1 MRVLLTGGTGLLGRS
16 LQRVVAARCAEWELD
31 AIGRANLDLCDQRA
45 VRSWFESRR
54 YDLVI
59 HAAATV
65 GGIRANIAHPTMFLA
80 QNTLMNTLVIEEAR
94 RSGVRNLLFLGSS
107 CMYPKDLGR
116 LLGEDTMLTAPLE
129 PTNEG
134 YALAKILST
143 RHCEAIAKEYGLAYR
158 TVVPCNLY
166 GPDDHFDEE
175 RSHLVA
181 SALFKLNRAKVKGI
195 ESVII
200 WGDGQARR
208 EFLFV
213 DDLADFI
220 VSNGDR
226 IDSLPSMINVG
237 VGLDHSVNEYYAL
250 AAEVVGFTGR
260 FEHDLSAPVGMQRKL
275 MDVSLAGSLGWMAKT
290 QLLDG
295 MRSAYYGMLA
305 QLERSSGG
313 FQL

>member
-16 LQRVVAARCAEWELD
+16 LQRVVVARCAEWELD
-31 AIGRANLDLCDQRA
+31 AIGSADLDLCDQRA
-45 VRSWFESRR
+45 VRTWFESRR

-65 GGIRANIAHPTMFLA
+65 GGIRANIANPTMFLA
-80 QNTLMNTLVIEEAR
+80 QNALMNTLVIEEAR

-107 CMYPKDLGR
+107 CMYPKDIEG
-116 LLGEDTMLTAPLE
+116 LLGEHSMLTAPLE

-143 RHCEAIAKEYGLAYR
+143 RHCESIAKEYGLAYR

-175 RSHLVA
+175 RGHLVA
-181 SALFKLNRAKVKGI
+181 SALFKVHRAKVKDI
-195 ESVII
+195 ESVVI
-200 WGDGQARR
+200 WGDGQAKR

-220 VSNGDR
+220 ASHGDR
-226 IDSLPSMINVG
+226 LNNLPLMINVG
-237 VGLDHSVNEYYAL
+237 VGIDHTVNEYYAL

-260 FEHDLSAPVGMQRKL
+260 FEHELSAPVGMKSKL
-275 MDVSLAGSLGWMAKT
+275 MDVSRANSLGWTAKT
-290 QLLDG
+290 QLIDG
-295 MRSAYYGMLA
+295 MRSAYCGMLA
-305 QLERSSGG
+305 QLERNTGG

>member
-16 LQRVVAARCAEWELD
+16 LQRVLAGRCAGWELD
-31 AIGRANLDLCDQRA
+31 AIGSANLDLCDQRA
-45 VRSWFESRR
+45 VRTWFESRR

-59 HAAATV
+59 HAAGTV

-80 QNTLMNTLVIEEAR
+80 QNALMNTLVIEEAR

-107 CMYPKDLGR
+107 CMYPKDLAG
-116 LLGEDTMLTAPLE
+116 LLDENTMLTAPLE

-143 RHCEAIAKEYGLAYR
+143 RHCDAIAKEYGLAYR

-175 RSHLVA
+175 RGHLVA
-181 SALFKLNRAKVKGI
+181 SALFKVHRAKVKGI
-195 ESVII
+195 ESVVI

-213 DDLADFI
+213 DDLADFM
-220 VSNGDR
+220 VSHGDR
-226 IDSLPSMINVG
+226 LDNLPSMINVG
-237 VGLDHSVNEYYAL
+237 VGIDHAVNEYYNL

-260 FEHDLSAPVGMQRKL
+260 FEHDLSAPVGMHRKL
-275 MDVSLAGSLGWMAKT
+275 MDVSRANSLGWTAKT
-290 QLLDG
+290 QLIDG
-295 MRSAYYGMLA
+295 MRSAYCGMLA
-305 QLERSSGG
+305 QLERNAGG
-313 FQL
+313 FPL